1 MKPGFIL
8 LLLAVLAGAVLPL
21 QAALNAKLG
30 KAVINP
36 IYGAWL
42 TFVVGAVGLLVYLLV
57 ARVSFSTITHAT
69 TEHWSVWTGGLLGAF
84 YVVSL
89 IILVPKLGTAL
100 SFGII
105 VAGQMSFSLLFDHYG
120 WWGVPVE
127 PINWTKVLGVLLIIG
142 GVLLIRSY

>member
-1 MKPGFIL
+1 M
-8 LLLAVLAGAVLPL
+8 AVLAGAVLPL

-30 KAVINP
+30 KAVVHP
-36 IYGAWL
+36 IYGAWI
-42 TFVVGAVGLLVYLLV
+42 TFIVGALGLLLYLLV
-57 ARVSFSTITHAT
+57 ARVSFSTIQNAY
-69 TEHWSVWTGGLLGAF
+69 TENWSVWTGGLLGAF

-100 SFGII
+100 SFGLI

-120 WWGVPVE
+120 WWGVPIQ
-127 PINWTKVLGVLLIIG
+127 PINWTKVMGVVLIIG

>member
-1 MKPGFIL
+1 MKPTL
-8 LLLAVLAGAVLPL
+8 LLIVLAVLAGAVLPL
-21 QAALNAKLG
+21 QAALNARLG

-36 IYGAWL
+36 LYGAWL
-42 TFVVGAVGLLVYLLV
+42 TFIVGAVGLLIYLLL
-57 ARVSFSTITHAT
+57 ARVSFAT
-69 TEHWSVWTGGLLGAF
+69 VQNAYTEHWSVWMGGLLGAF

-100 SFGII
+100 SFGLI

-120 WWGVPVE
+120 WWGVPVQ
-127 PINWTKVLGVLLIIG
+127 PINWTKIMGVVLIIG